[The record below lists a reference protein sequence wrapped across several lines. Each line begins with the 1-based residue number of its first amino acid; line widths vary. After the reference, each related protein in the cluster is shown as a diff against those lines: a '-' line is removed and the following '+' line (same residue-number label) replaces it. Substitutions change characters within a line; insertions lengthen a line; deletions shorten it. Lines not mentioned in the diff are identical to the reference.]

1 MTMNCLNKTT
11 QVSLFELYTNISF
24 MSYHSPKDFLTLLK
38 EHFDISCF
46 IPDSFKRA
54 YYADLGKDRDFSIES
69 MLSALLIMHFLNI
82 PTVTLL
88 YHFLY
93 FSKELSLEYCG
104 FSKSIPTE
112 SVFSKFKTTFSD
124 EIEKFFHELVK
135 AVLPVSKELDKAL
148 PENHPFKSASQTII
162 YDTTG
167 VKPVVKENNPKYLAT
182 EVKKHKKFA
191 KLINNPDFNPHAA
204 AAAAMPKR
212 AEANSEIKQDYL
224 NGHFGYFYKFGMI
237 TDGFGIPLHINF
249 FDDLD
254 LNLQLSEATN
264 PAEMKRASDN
274 ASLKPI
280 LDKFLSL
287 YPDVAFRQFL
297 GDSEFDSFANY
308 SYLKEHHFEKV
319 FIPINPRN
327 TPETSSN
334 TDILDENGIPLC
346 PQDPSRAFKADGSCN
361 GKKRSLRFK
370 FICPSAKRIGTKHV
384 CLCPNP
390 CSDSGKVRTYYAYPD
405 QNFRM
410 YPGLLRNSE
419 EWISRYKTRTVI
431 ERTNASLKTN
441 YCVTQ
446 PRSLNLK
453 SIRSDIFLSACT
465 KIITVL
471 LAYAIHKP
479 EYIKS
484 RGKLLKFR
492 A

>member
-1 MTMNCLNKTT
+1 MNCLSKTT
-11 QVSLFELYTNISF
+11 QVSLFDLYEDISS
-24 MSYHSPKDFLTLLK
+24 MSYESPRDFLTLLK

-46 IPDSFKRA
+46 IPNSFKRA

-82 PTVTLL
+82 PTVALL
-88 YHFLY
+88 CHFLY
-93 FSKELSLEYCG
+93 FSKELSKEYCG
-104 FSKSIPTE
+104 FNQSIPTT
-112 SVFSKFKTTFSD
+112 SAFSKFKTTFSD
-124 EIEKFFHELVK
+124 EIENFFHELVK
-135 AVLPVSKELDKAL
+135 AVLPVSEELDKAL
-148 PENHPFKSASQTII
+148 PENHAFKGASETLI

-182 EVKKHKKFA
+182 EVKKQKRFA
-191 KLINNPDFNPHAA
+191 KLINNPDFSPHAA

-212 AEANSEIKQDYL
+212 AEANSEIKLDYL
-224 NGHFGYFYKFGMI
+224 NGHFGYFYKLGII
-237 TDGFGIPLHINF
+237 TNGFGIPLHIHF

-254 LNLQLSEATN
+254 LNLELSEATN
-264 PAEMKRASDN
+264 PTEMKRASDN

-280 LDKFLSL
+280 LDEFLSQ
-287 YPDVAFRQFL
+287 YPKAAFKQFL
-297 GDSEFDSFANY
+297 GDAEFDSFANY

-327 TPETSSN
+327 TLEASSN
-334 TDILDENGIPLC
+334 VDILLDENGIPLC
-346 PQDPSRAFKADGSCN
+346 PKDPSKVFKSDGSCK
-361 GKKRSLRFK
+361 GKNRSLRFK
-370 FICPSAKRIGTKHV
+370 FICPDSKRIGTKQV
-384 CLCPNP
+384 CLCPDP
-390 CSDSGKVRTYYAYPD
+390 CSDSEKVRTYYAYPD
-405 QNFRM
+405 QDFRM

-419 EWISRYKTRTVI
+419 EWIIRYKTRTVI

-441 YCVTQ
+441 YCITQ

-453 SIRSDIFLSACT
+453 SIRSDIYLSACT

-471 LAYAIHKP
+471 LAYAIDKP

-484 RGKLLKFR
+484 RSKLLKYC